1 VKFVNWGSGAE
12 STKILVVDD
21 ELSVRN
27 SLVKWF
33 EDDGYT
39 VGAAAD
45 ASEALNKLT
54 PGVWDIVFLDIK
66 LPDMDGLELQH
77 RIRSIDPRATIIM
90 ITAYASIDTAVKSL
104 KAGAYDYV
112 TKPVDPDF
120 LSYLVAD
127 VIQHRSRP
135 SADALQEERIQ
146 GLYEVD
152 QLVGESPTMARI
164 LEMVESVAA
173 TDTTVMIKG
182 ETGTGKE
189 MIARAIHS
197 KSLRRFYPF
206 VTVNCG
212 TLIEGSA
219 ESGLF
224 GREPVN
230 SPAITRPQRGKLEIA
245 NGGTVFLDEIGNL
258 DARSQ
263 EHLLQVIDA
272 GQFTRVGGNRMV
284 KVDCRFIC
292 ATNRDLQLAVKEG
305 RFREDLFYKVN
316 AFSITV
322 PPLRERASDI
332 PLFCNYFLRRIAG
345 SMNRPVSGFSPEAW
359 DRLKGY
365 DWPGNVRELRN
376 AIERAIVVAQG
387 STIAADELPIPSGPR
402 AVPQDT
408 SLEAVEKA
416 HIEGVLERMRWN
428 ITRSAQMLG
437 INRVTLHNKMKK
449 YGLRRKP

>member
-1 VKFVNWGSGAE
+1 VNSGIGAE
-12 STKILVVDD
+12 STRILVVDD

-45 ASEALNKLT
+45 ADEALRKLT

-77 RIRSIDPRATIIM
+77 RIRNIDPRAIIIM
-90 ITAYASIDTAVKSL
+90 ITAYASVDTAVKSL

-120 LSYLVAD
+120 LSYLVVD
-127 VIQHRSRP
+127 VMQHRGRLSDD
-135 SADALQEERIQ
+135 SLQEERIT
-146 GLYEVD
+146 GLYEID
-152 QLVGESPTMARI
+152 QLVGQSPSMTRI
-164 LEMVESVAA
+164 LEMVESVAS
-173 TDTTVMIKG
+173 TDTAVMIKG

-189 MIARAIHS
+189 LIARAIHS
-197 KSLRRFYPF
+197 KSIRRFYPF
-206 VTVNCG
+206 VTVSCG
-212 TLIEGSA
+212 ALTEGSA
-219 ESGLF
+219 DSELF
-224 GREPVN
+224 GREPG
-230 SPAITRPQRGKLEIA
+230 SSASGITARRGKFEMA
-245 NGGTVFLDEIGNL
+245 NGGTVFLDELGNIG
-258 DARSQ
+258 AKTQ
-263 EHLLQVIDA
+263 EHLLGVIDT

-284 KVDCRFIC
+284 KVNCRLIC
-292 ATNRDLQLAVKEG
+292 ATNRDLQLAIKEG

-322 PPLRERASDI
+322 PPLRERTSDI
-332 PLFCNYFLRRIAG
+332 PLFCNYFLRKIAS
-345 SMNRPVSGFSPEAW
+345 SMNKPVSGFSPEAW
-359 DRLKGY
+359 DRLNQY

-387 STIAADELPIPSGPR
+387 STIAADELPIPSSPRTVPEGP
-402 AVPQDT
+402 

-416 HIEGVLERMRWN
+416 HIESVLEKMRWN
-428 ITRSAQMLG
+428 ITRSARMLG
-437 INRVTLHNKMKK
+437 INRVTLHNKMRKF
-449 YGLRRKP
+449 GLRKKP